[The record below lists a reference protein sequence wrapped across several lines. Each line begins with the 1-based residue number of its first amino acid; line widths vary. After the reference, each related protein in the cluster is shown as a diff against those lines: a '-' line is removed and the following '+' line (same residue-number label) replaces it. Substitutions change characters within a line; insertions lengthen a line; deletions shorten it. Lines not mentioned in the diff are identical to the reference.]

1 MGNILLLT
9 KIQELNQ
16 QGMYGV
22 QLMLVQRYMLAA
34 EGWLQNGLND
44 FDILVPEDVASSGV
58 SFDWSLHS
66 IFTFSFSK
74 EQVNRVSRTHYSS
87 T

>member
-1 MGNILLLT
+1 
-9 KIQELNQ
+9 
-16 QGMYGV
+16 MYAV

-34 EGWLQNGLND
+34 EGWLQNDLND
-44 FDILVPEDVASSGV
+44 FYILVPEDVASSGV